1 MKLIGII
8 YRYFNK
14 S

>member
-1 MKLIGII
+1 MG

-14 S
+14 